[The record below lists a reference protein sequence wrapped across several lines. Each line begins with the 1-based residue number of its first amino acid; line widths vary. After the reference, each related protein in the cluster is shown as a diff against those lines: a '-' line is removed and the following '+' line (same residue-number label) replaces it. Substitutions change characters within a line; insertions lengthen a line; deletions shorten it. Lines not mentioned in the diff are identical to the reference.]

1 MNLQIHNLLYNS
13 WFKHR
18 IHYFNMCD
26 LSLPKGFFKYIY
38 IYTFFFNTFTKCSFI
53 SLWNVGPT
61 LDPCT
66 SEVLATRVV
75 NRVEPDCWSL
85 YCIYYLHTLL
95 SVAFFKLTGSCLSHL
110 PKSWEKF
117 ILGHAHFTSPA
128 SSPIVAWSCQTS
140 ICMSFYGLCL
150 PCWSELLPVWM

>member
-18 IHYFNMCD
+18 IHYFSMCD
-26 LSLPKGFFKYIY
+26 S
-38 IYTFFFNTFTKCSFI
+38 FFFLNTFTKCSFI

-95 SVAFFKLTGSCLSHL
+95 SVAFFKLTGSCFSHL
-110 PKSWEKF
+110 PKGREKF

-128 SSPIVAWSCQTS
+128 SSSPIVAWSCQIS